1 MGLGKIIDKKNI
13 DLSKRI
19 DKLKVPEHIAI
30 IMDGNGRWASEQGL
44 PRSQGHEAGTQNL
57 RRVIK
62 CFAEYKIKY
71 LTLYAFSTENWSR
84 PQSEVSMLFDLL
96 AQSIVEETPKLNSDG
111 VQIRHIGRLDTI
123 PSELGKSI
131 QESIELTK
139 ANQTMILTIAFNYGG
154 RTEII
159 DAVKNIVRQKIHP
172 DEINEET
179 FPTFLYDNQL
189 PDPDLIIRTAG
200 EMRISN
206 FLIWQSAYSE
216 YYSSSVLWPDFEDA
230 EIKKA
235 LYSYSNRH
243 RKYGTI

>member
-1 MGLGKIIDKKNI
+1 MSNEKCKDNVKIE
-13 DLSKRI
+13 
-19 DKLKVPEHIAI
+19 KVPSHIAI
-30 IMDGNGRWASEQGL
+30 IMDGNGRWASQKGL
-44 PRSQGHEAGTQNL
+44 PRSEGHEAGTKNL

-62 CFAEYKIKY
+62 YFAEHKIKY

-84 PQSEVSMLFDLL
+84 PQDEVSMLFDLL
-96 AQSIVEETPKLNSDG
+96 AESIVEETPKLHSDG
-111 VQIRHIGRLDTI
+111 IQIRHIGRFDTI
-123 PSELGKSI
+123 PDELGKSI

-139 ANQTMILTIAFNYGG
+139 SNETMILTIAFNYGG

-159 DAVKNIVRQKIHP
+159 DAVKNLIRQKVDP
-172 DEINEET
+172 DKINEESFAT
-179 FPTFLYDNQL
+179 YLYDSEL

-216 YYSSSVLWPDFEDA
+216 YYSSSVLWPDFDEV
-230 EIKKA
+230 EIEKA
-235 LYSYSNRH
+235 LFSYSNRH

>member
-1 MGLGKIIDKKNI
+1 MSN
-13 DLSKRI
+13 KRFKDNEEI
-19 DKLKVPEHIAI
+19 EKVPSHVAI

-44 PRSQGHEAGTQNL
+44 PRSQGHQAGTQNL

-62 CFAEYKIKY
+62 CFAGYKVKY
-71 LTLYAFSTENWSR
+71 LTLYAFSTENWAR
-84 PQSEVSMLFDLL
+84 PQSEVNMLFDLL
-96 AQSIVEETPKLNSDG
+96 AQSIVEETPKLHSDG
-111 VQIRHIGRLDTI
+111 VQIRHIGKLDTI
-123 PSELGKSI
+123 PAELGESI

-159 DAVKNIVRQKIHP
+159 DAVKNIVRQKIHS

-179 FPTFLYDNQL
+179 FSTYLYDSQL

>member
-1 MGLGKIIDKKNI
+1 MPN
-13 DLSKRI
+13 KRFKDNEEI
-19 DKLKVPEHIAI
+19 EKAPSHIAI

-62 CFAEYKIKY
+62 CFAEYKVKY

-84 PQSEVSMLFDLL
+84 PESEVNMLFDLL
-96 AQSIVEETPKLNSDG
+96 AQSIVEETPKLHSDG

-123 PSELGKSI
+123 PAELGKSI

-139 ANQTMILTIAFNYGG
+139 SNETMILTIAFNYGG

-159 DAVKNIVRQKIHP
+159 DAVKNIIRQKIDP
-172 DEINEET
+172 EQINEET
-179 FPTFLYDNQL
+179 FSTYLYDNQL

-216 YYSSSVLWPDFEDA
+216 YYSSSVLWPDFDDS

>member
-1 MGLGKIIDKKNI
+1 MSNKR
-13 DLSKRI
+13 SK
-19 DKLKVPEHIAI
+19 DNEEFENVPSHVAV

-84 PQSEVSMLFDLL
+84 PQDEVSMLFDLL
-96 AQSIVEETPKLNSDG
+96 AQSIVEETPKLHSDG
-111 VQIRHIGRLDTI
+111 IQIRHIGRLDTL
-123 PSELGKSI
+123 PDELGQSI
-131 QESIELTK
+131 HESIELTK
-139 ANQTMILTIAFNYGG
+139 SNETMILTIAFNYGG

-159 DAVKNIVRQKIHP
+159 DAVKNIIRQKVDP
-172 DEINEET
+172 DKINEESFAT
-179 FPTFLYDNQL
+179 YLYDSEL

-216 YYSSSVLWPDFEDA
+216 YYSSSVLWPDFDEL
-230 EIKKA
+230 EIEKA
-235 LYSYSNRH
+235 LFSYSNRH